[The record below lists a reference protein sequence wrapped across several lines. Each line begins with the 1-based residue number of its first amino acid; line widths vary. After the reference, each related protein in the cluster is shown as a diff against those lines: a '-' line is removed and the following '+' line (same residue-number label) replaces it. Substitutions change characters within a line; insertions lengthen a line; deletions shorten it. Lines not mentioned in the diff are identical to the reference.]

1 MINEHIYIFGG
12 QGKGDVFFDDLY
24 SVFIDEL
31 TDHETGIITMRT
43 TWTEIIM
50 GQ

>member
-24 SVFIDEL
+24 SVYIDEIV
-31 TDHETGIITMRT
+31 DNETGAVTMRAN
-43 TWTEIIM
+43 WTEIKV
-50 GQ
+50 GN